1 MGPPYA
7 GLCWSMLVVVI
18 VLLVLD
24 LAYTAYA
31 AYHSS
36 EKGFWLNQAQVP
48 GEEAMQVEKSSCR
61 MDQDT
66 LSADRKL

>member
-36 EKGFWLNQAQVP
+36 EKGFWLNRLRSRLA
-48 GEEAMQVEKSSCR
+48 EWTR
-61 MDQDT
+61 IH
-66 LSADRKL
+66 